1 MPENTLGGD
10 GGRDGECCKRV
21 DLIPAP
27 KKMATKMHDGRKT
40 FSFFF
45 YSQYVWKSW
54 YWIYTTYFY
63 SIWYYL
69 VFISARCLVLKIK
82 AK

>member
-45 YSQYVWKSW
+45 YSQYV
-54 YWIYTTYFY
+54 
-63 SIWYYL
+63 
-69 VFISARCLVLKIK
+69 
-82 AK
+82 